1 MQWPKEKWER
11 TNNDIQNTK
20 KIKDWAT
27 WTTLKPRANSGAAE
41 GYAVAAP
48 LVDMSLKGDY
58 I

>member
-1 MQWPKEKWER
+1 MTKRKMRKDKQWYTKHY
-11 TNNDIQNTK
+11 K